1 MEVASLEVGIAS
13 PMALE
18 LLDALKIKKEDID
31 ATLALV
37 TATWSTFPKT
47 GHSRGF
53 IIFIFRKL
61 CRIILSN
68 MSICEGDTIIVR

>member
-47 GHSRGF
+47 RHSRGL

-68 MSICEGDTIIVR
+68 MSYVHL